1 MFPARV
7 HTVALTRIQTVVAD
21 VDQDSS
27 GIDRDRA
34 AEFGFTLYDD
44 IAEAL
49 CCGGDQLA
57 VDAVLIIGECVAQQ
71 PNAFLDLISHFA
83 AVTSRYR
90 TLPG

>member
-1 MFPARV
+1 M
-7 HTVALTRIQTVVAD
+7 VAD

-57 VDAVLIIGECVAQQ
+57 VDAVLIIGECVATQ
-71 PNAFLDLISHFA
+71 PNACLELIPHSLA
-83 AVTSRYR
+83 
-90 TLPG
+90 G

>member
-1 MFPARV
+1 M
-7 HTVALTRIQTVVAD
+7 TAD

-34 AEFGFTLYDD
+34 EEFSFTLYDD

-57 VDAVLIIGECVAQQ
+57 VDAVLIIGECVL
-71 PNAFLDLISHFA
+71 PC
-83 AVTSRYR
+83 
-90 TLPG
+90 TLVILCTPLGCVRALG